1 MSCFENSSTTKS
13 YETRLLCASRHRFS
27 GSLECCVVLLQVGG
41 AVALLGRRGL
51 THCPKR
57 KLSLSAL
64 SKYSTAS
71 MDAFLQMPSYCIAP
85 DWQFV
90 LGLANFAQRH
100 FAMKQKML
108 GSRR

>member
-1 MSCFENSSTTKS
+1 MPSATINSWPLHEDRVD
-13 YETRLLCASRHRFS
+13 ETCQGIQAEAALPKCKLCLSVLSR
-27 GSLECCVVLLQVGG
+27 
-41 AVALLGRRGL
+41 
-51 THCPKR
+51 
-57 KLSLSAL
+57 
-64 SKYSTAS
+64 YSTAS

-90 LGLANFAQRH
+90 SGLANFAQRR

>member
-1 MSCFENSSTTKS
+1 MPSATINSWPLHEDRVV
-13 YETRLLCASRHRFS
+13 ETCQGIQA
-27 GSLECCVVLLQVGG
+27 E
-41 AVALLGRRGL
+41 AAL
-51 THCPKR
+51 PKR
-57 KLSLSAL
+57 KLLMSAL
-64 SKYSTAS
+64 SRYSTAS